1 MMRIVNQPIPGITKA
16 YQQQKKENVAARTEG
31 SRQEDQLNIS
41 QEARFINVARTA
53 LQQLPQPNERK
64 LEELRQTMQA
74 GTYEVQNEELV
85 EKIWQEGFWDQRI

>member
-16 YQQQKKENVAARTEG
+16 YQQQKKENVAARTEA

-53 LQQLPQPNERK
+53 LQQLPQSNERK